1 MKAVFK
7 LFIFASC
14 VILTFIAAAG
24 QAALDMDRFDEFI
37 GTFSAVGGDVK
48 KHVDA
53 AQPRGGFE
61 PIPLIESRTAQT
73 DTAGVAN
80 QTPSNPRD
88 VSPPPDGKAV
98 PVKLSA
104 GGPAVRPANAVYTS
118 GEESAF
124 RGFFSSDD
132 DFLYADSDPYKP
144 EGQGPGGETGP
155 GKIVYT
161 ADPPDGDTGPATAEA
176 PAAQVPEPGTMTL
189 LGLAVAGAA
198 AMRKKLT
205 K

>member
-37 GTFSAVGGDVK
+37 GALTAVGGDVE
-48 KHVDA
+48 KHVDI
-53 AQPRGGFE
+53 AQPRGSFE
-61 PIPLIESRTAQT
+61 PTPLIEKEPVQT
-73 DTAGVAN
+73 DTAGAAN

-88 VSPPPDGKAV
+88 VSPPPGGQAV
-98 PVKLSA
+98 PVKRSA
-104 GGPAVRPANAVYTS
+104 EGPAVRLANAVYTS
-118 GEESAF
+118 GEESEF

-132 DFLYADSDPYKP
+132 DFLYADGNPYKP
-144 EGQGPGGETGP
+144 EGQSGWTGP

-161 ADPPDGDTGPATAEA
+161 ADPPGGDPGPATAGA

-198 AMRKKLT
+198 AMRKKSMR
-205 K
+205 